1 MIAVKKTDVQKTVS
15 KDYARM
21 LKESEDRSS
30 CCGRQSGAGT
40 ISKLAGYEPA
50 QHQEEAASQSFGCGN
65 PLAFA
70 DIESGQT
77 VLDLGSGAGLDLML
91 AADRTGPSGRV
102 IGIDMTQEMVDKATE
117 NLSRAG
123 YSNVEVRMGRIEN
136 LPLADSSV
144 DWVISNCVINLS
156 QDKARVFSEVAR
168 VLKPGGHFSISDIV
182 VESLPGFLRENAA
195 LYSACV
201 AGAISEQ
208 AYLAGLRD
216 AGLDDVQV
224 TQRLVYEESQL
235 VSLISSEIP
244 GLNLCQELIDEIA
257 PTVAGKVWSAK
268 FTGRRA
274 G

>member
-1 MIAVKKTDVQKTVS
+1 MKKTDIQETVS
-15 KDYARM
+15 RDYARM
-21 LKESEDRSS
+21 LKDTEDQSS
-30 CCGRQSGAGT
+30 CCDRQSGAGT
-40 ISKLAGYEPA
+40 ISKLAAYEPA
-50 QHQEEAASQSFGCGN
+50 PNQKEAASQSFGCGN

-70 DIESGQT
+70 DIQAGQT

-91 AADRTGPSGRV
+91 AADRTGPAGKV
-102 IGIDMTQEMVDKATE
+102 IGIDMTQEMVDRATD
-117 NLSRAG
+117 NISKAG
-123 YSNVEVRMGRIEN
+123 YTNVEVRMGLIEN
-136 LPLADSSV
+136 LPIEDSSV

-182 VESLPGFLRENAA
+182 VEALPDFLREHAA

-216 AGLDDVQV
+216 AGLEDVQV
-224 TQRLVYEESQL
+224 TQRIVYEQSQL
-235 VSLISSEIP
+235 RSLISSEIP
-244 GLNLCQELIDEIA
+244 GLDISQELIDDIV
-257 PTVAGKVWSAK
+257 PTVTGKVWSAK
-268 FTGRRA
+268 FTGRMA